1 MTALHAANFLQN
13 HSLFAVQAITVLVVT
28 GQDASTSNL
37 IPTLLS
43 TGISISQDM
52 VRRLCSF
59 PSTFTD
65 LSFGT
70 GNAPNDL

>member
-52 VRRLCSF
+52 VRRVAASRRLSA
-59 PSTFTD
+59 D

-70 GNAPNDL
+70 GNAPNNL